1 MDRALSGGG
10 PSFDDPGPFAPV
22 DAAWR
27 LVCWDDKPFAWY
39 LGEAADFFP
48 RAADANRAL
57 HAGFDAARS
66 GSGLQATAARLLH
79 EGIHIGSLAGV
90 VYTRLRPLF
99 PAPTDRLSLE
109 YSGRLLSVMKK
120 SSSHMAMCAPK
131 TVCNGWCTSH
141 RMHED
146 TVFSCVF
153 GCSECDTLAHYLA
166 CPRLWTLIDEE
177 LGMQSDCVAH
187 RLGLHQIPDSTIRA
201 LSLASH
207 VHQAVQVGHRCH
219 RRVFYDHSGNFAFF
233 LLHLQ
238 LPDPRLG

>member
-1 MDRALSGGG
+1 MGG
-10 PSFDDPGPFAPV
+10 PCSTTLDL
-22 DAAWR
+22 
-27 LVCWDDKPFAWY
+27 LVLSMLLGGLCAGTTSLLLGTY

-57 HAGFDAARS
+57 HAGYDAFLDAARS

-90 VYTRLRPLF
+90 VYTRLRSLF
-99 PAPTDRLSLE
+99 PALAGRLGLE
-109 YSGRLLSVMKK
+109 YWGRVLAVMKK
-120 SSSHMAMCAPK
+120 SSSHIAMCALR

-153 GCSECDTLAHYLA
+153 GCGECDTLTHYLA
-166 CPRLWTLIDEE
+166 CARLWPLINEE

-187 RLGLHQIPDSTIRA
+187 RLGLHQVSDGTIRA
-201 LSLASH
+201 LFLAFH
-207 VHQAVQVGHRCH
+207 VYHAVKVGH
-219 RRVFYDHSGNFAFF
+219 RRVFF
-233 LLHLQ
+233 
-238 LPDPRLG
+238 